1 MKSIEPAEVTIDN
14 GQPYSP
20 LFGDIYA
27 TRSGA
32 YGQAC
37 SVFLAQGEIA
47 KRWANRSVFTILENG
62 FGLGTNFL
70 STLKAWREDSHQC
83 ERLHYF
89 SIERYPVSAQELVT
103 LAASEVRDLAQ
114 ELAQQW
120 PPRIPGFHTV
130 EFDEGRVKL
139 TLIFHDS
146 NEIAPKLSL
155 QYDALFLDGFA
166 PKKNESMWNDKLL
179 ATFARR
185 ARHDATV
192 STWCT
197 SGHVRRALARSGFEL
212 EKLQGFG
219 KKSERLFGVMKAPRT
234 RHIKAREVK
243 DVIVIGAGLSGAN
256 AAYALARRGLKVRI
270 VDESFVPGAAASA
283 LAWGIL
289 HPHYS
294 RDDNL
299 LSRLSRQGFLATRQ
313 RLKILEA
320 QTQQALYA
328 DIGCLQ
334 MAHSESVHQEWLHA
348 KESEQPFHL
357 PEDFAELLSE
367 SEAGKKAGVAVK
379 RGGWWFPTAG
389 MVRVGAYCRA
399 LIEAEGIPYRGN
411 TRVERIEPIEGGWRL
426 VGQWGECIDEASDV
440 VVACAADSQ
449 RLLAPYQTI
458 PIEALKG
465 RISLL
470 RDTDFQTLKIP
481 VSGEGYIVHM
491 PDGYC
496 GIGATYELAQ
506 KGSWTEVQAHEANLQ
521 KLDSILKDESSCVV
535 TGAYYGERAVGPGR
549 VPIVGGVCDQACW
562 MDIARD
568 NPSRLDYDKGPL
580 LPGLW
585 VMAAMGSRG
594 VSMSALSSEILASDM
609 LDEGHILD
617 TSTLKGIGT
626 RRLMK
631 LYIRTHC

>member
-1 MKSIEPAEVTIDN
+1 MKPIEPAEVTIDN

-20 LFGDIYA
+20 VFGDIYA

-37 SVFLAQGEIA
+37 CVFLAQGEIV
-47 KRWANRSVFTILENG
+47 KRWANRSIFTILENG

-70 STLKAWREDSHQC
+70 ATLKAWREDVHHC
-83 ERLHYF
+83 DRLHYF
-89 SIERYPVSAQELVT
+89 SIERYPVSAQEVET
-103 LAASEVRDLAQ
+103 LAASEVRALAQ
-114 ELAQQW
+114 ELAQKW
-120 PPRIPGFHTV
+120 PPRIPGFHTI
-130 EFDEGRVKL
+130 EFDEGRVRL

-179 ATFARR
+179 ATFAGR
-185 ARHDATV
+185 AHQEATV

-212 EKLQGFG
+212 EKLAGFG

-234 RHIKAREVK
+234 RHRRAREIK

-256 AAYALARRGLKVRI
+256 VAYTLSKRGLKVRI
-270 VDESFVPGAAASA
+270 VDESAVPGAAASA

-299 LSRLSRQGFLATRQ
+299 LSRLSRQGFLATRL
-313 RLKILEA
+313 RLKSLEK
-320 QTQQALYA
+320 QIKEVLYA
-328 DIGCLQ
+328 DVGCLQ
-334 MAHSESVHQEWLHA
+334 MAHSESVHQEWLLA
-348 KESEQPFHL
+348 RGAEQPFYL
-357 PEDFAELLSE
+357 PPDYAELLNE
-367 SEAGKKAGVAVK
+367 VEASKKAGIAIK

-399 LIEAEGIPYRGN
+399 LIQIADVPYRGN
-411 TRVERIEPIEGGWRL
+411 TRVERIEATETGWRL
-426 VGQWGECIDEASDV
+426 VGQWGECIDEASDI

-449 RLLAPYQTI
+449 RLLAPYQSMSI
-458 PIEALKG
+458 DALRG
-465 RISLL
+465 RITLL
-470 RDTDFQTLKIP
+470 RDTDFQALKIP

-496 GIGATYELAQ
+496 GIGATYELDQ
-506 KGSWTEVQAHEANLQ
+506 KGPWTEVQAHEANLE
-521 KLDSILKDESSCVV
+521 KLDSILKEESSCVV
-535 TGAYYGERAVGPGR
+535 TGAYCGERAVGPGR
-549 VPIVGGVCDQACW
+549 VPIVGGICDQSFW
-562 MDIARD
+562 MDVARD
-568 NPSRLDYDKGPL
+568 NPSRVDYENGPL

-585 VMAAMGSRG
+585 VMAALGSRG
-594 VSMSALSSEILASDM
+594 LSMSALCSEVLASDM
-609 LDEGHILD
+609 LDEGHALD
-617 TSTLKGIGT
+617 ASTLKGIGT

-631 LYIRTHC
+631 LYIKTHC

>member
-1 MKSIEPAEVTIDN
+1 MKPIEPAEVTIDD

-47 KRWANRSVFTILENG
+47 KRWADRSIFTILENG

-70 STLKAWREDSHQC
+70 TTLKVWREDAHRS

-89 SIERYPVSAQELVT
+89 AIERYPVSAQELET
-103 LAASEVRDLAQ
+103 LAVEEVKTLAH
-114 ELAQQW
+114 ELTQQW
-120 PPRIPGFHTV
+120 PPRIPGFHTI
-130 EFDEGRVKL
+130 EFDEGRVRL

-146 NEIAPKLSL
+146 NEIASKLAL

-166 PKKNESMWNDKLL
+166 PKKNESMWNDQLL

-185 ARHDATV
+185 ARNEATV
-192 STWCT
+192 TTWCT
-197 SGHVRRALARSGFEL
+197 SGHVRRALARSGFEV

-234 RHIKAREVK
+234 RHVKVREVK

-256 AAYALARRGLKVRI
+256 AAYALSKRGLKVRV
-270 VDESFVPGAAASA
+270 VDASAVPGAAASA

-299 LSRLSRQGFLATRQ
+299 LSRLSRQGFLATRH
-313 RLKILEA
+313 RLKTLEKLM
-320 QTQQALYA
+320 QEELFA
-328 DIGCLQ
+328 DVGCLQ
-334 MAHSESVHQEWLHA
+334 MAHSESVYQDWLQA
-348 KESEQPFHL
+348 KEADLPFHL
-357 PEDFAELLSE
+357 PRDYAKLID
-367 SEAGKKAGVAVK
+367 EADAAKIAGLAVK

-399 LIEAEGIPYRGN
+399 LIEVASVPYRGN
-411 TRVERIEPIEGGWRL
+411 TFVERLEATQDGWRL
-426 VGQWGECIDEASDV
+426 VGQWGEYIDEASDV

-449 RLLAPYQTI
+449 RLLAPYQTMSI
-458 PIEALKG
+458 DALKG
-465 RISLL
+465 RITLL
-470 RDTDFQTLKIP
+470 RDTDFQALKIP
-481 VSGEGYIVHM
+481 VSGEGYIVNM

-506 KGSWTEVQAHEANLQ
+506 KGPWTETKSHEANLE
-521 KLDSILKDESSCVV
+521 KLDSILKEESSCVV
-535 TGAYYGERAVGPGR
+535 TGAYCGVRAVGPGR
-549 VPIVGGVCDQACW
+549 VPIVGGICDQASW
-562 MDIARD
+562 LNVARD
-568 NPSRLDYDKGPL
+568 NPSRVDYENGPL

-585 VMAAMGSRG
+585 VIAAMGSRG
-594 VSMSALSSEILASDM
+594 VSMSALCSEVLASDM

-617 TSTLKGIGT
+617 ASTLKGIGT

-631 LYIRTHC
+631 LYIKKHC